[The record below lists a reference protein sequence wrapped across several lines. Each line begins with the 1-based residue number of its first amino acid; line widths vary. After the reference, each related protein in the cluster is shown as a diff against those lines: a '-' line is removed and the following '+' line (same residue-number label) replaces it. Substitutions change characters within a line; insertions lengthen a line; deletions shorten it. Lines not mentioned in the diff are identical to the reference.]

1 MRWLRSFS
9 VALAVL
15 LVSGDIVLSQG
26 PGRAVARAR
35 ETAREGDDDNA
46 AEVEDIDPPTR
57 SIATRKA
64 AESRRRV
71 SATPS
76 ATAEKTPRATTAP
89 RRSAQNAK
97 PVLPAEAV
105 EDATEAAADEEAG
118 EDPEA
123 SPSFLTP
130 RPAAGRQGHMQLV
143 SSDTSAPAEAVP
155 DEWQKQFELQ
165 RQKIDVLEKMVRL
178 TADQVKQQGPS
189 LEELQSQM
197 ATLESRTRQA
207 ADRDQQLADGLD
219 NLNDHLDAAWR
230 YGPQLPSQLK
240 EWFLPG
246 GTNETPLAIYGSVV
260 QNYSQVNGQAGQ
272 FDPGTISPYFLLQL
286 NNRFLLE
293 SVVDLSADG
302 TIGIT
307 MIQMDYIAS
316 DAVTV
321 VVGRYLTP
329 FGFFNERLNHEW
341 INKMTDTPLMF
352 SQVSPLLSTNGLQMR
367 GSQYVFGSPV
377 KLEYSLY
384 GGNSASLGTAPN
396 NPANQQVTDLAAIT
410 SAPGAVNAIGGRLGL
425 WVPELGINFGM
436 SGYSQGA
443 YTPAAGD
450 RFQMYGVDA
459 SYHKGNWDARVEFA
473 QNYQQAGSYI
483 GNDIRRTGMYT
494 QLAFRDYQNTLPMLA
509 SLELVGRFS
518 MARFSGIDPTQIDLT
533 AFAPGTAP
541 VDRNQYTLGV
551 NYYLYPS
558 MILKFDYEWNPALA
572 GIVLNDNTFMS
583 QFVWAF

>member
-1 MRWLRSFS
+1 MRRWAGRLSL
-9 VALAVL
+9 VLAVIL
-15 LVSGDIVLSQG
+15 AAAQVATSQT
-26 PGRAVARAR
+26 PARV
-35 ETAREGDDDNA
+35 DA
-46 AEVEDIDPPTR
+46 AETTTEETGSAAGVDPRVPENR
-57 SIATRKA
+57 P
-64 AESRRRV
+64 SRRR
-71 SATPS
+71 
-76 ATAEKTPRATTAP
+76 KTTAVQ
-89 RRSAQNAK
+89 RRHLETPPVNDGTGDDSTREEADLSPAATK
-97 PVLPAEAV
+97 PGRTRQVAF
-105 EDATEAAADEEAG
+105 EAAQKD
-118 EDPEA
+118 
-123 SPSFLTP
+123 S
-130 RPAAGRQGHMQLV
+130 
-143 SSDTSAPAEAVP
+143 VP
-155 DEWQKQFELQ
+155 LEEWQKRFELQ
-165 RQKIDVLEKMVRL
+165 NQKIELLEKMVRL

-189 LEELQSQM
+189 LEELQAQM
-197 ATLESRTRQA
+197 ATLESRNRQA
-207 ADRDQQLADGLD
+207 AERDQQLADGLD
-219 NLNDHLDAAWR
+219 NLNDHFDAAWR

-246 GTNETPLAIYGSVV
+246 GTNETPLAIYGSIV

-302 TIGIT
+302 TIGISQ
-307 MIQMDYIAS
+307 IQMDWIVS

-352 SQVSPLLSTNGLQMR
+352 SQVSPLISTNGVQIR
-367 GSQYVFGSPV
+367 GARYILGSPV

-384 GGNSASLGTAPN
+384 GGNSASLGTAPDS
-396 NPANQQVTDLAAIT
+396 PPNQQVTDLAAIT
-410 SAPGAVNAIGGRLGL
+410 GTPGVFNAIGGRLGL

-494 QLAFRDYQNTLPMLA
+494 QLAFRDYQNTLPFLA
-509 SLELVGRFS
+509 NLELIGRFS

-533 AFAPGTAP
+533 GFAPGTAP
-541 VDRNQYTLGV
+541 VDRNQYTVGI

-558 MILKFDYEWNPALA
+558 MVLKFDYEWNPALA